1 VSPWGVPP
9 RYPLNSRVFC
19 LFLDDPLSAFPP
31 FSSTLALANLTEA
44 VSLPPIDQQPP
55 PSMEQP
61 ASPQIE
67 IAVNAQG
74 QIRLNGELVTVEEF
88 GGRLRAIAGG
98 VRSNPDKK

>member
-1 VSPWGVPP
+1 
-9 RYPLNSRVFC
+9 
-19 LFLDDPLSAFPP
+19 
-31 FSSTLALANLTEA
+31 
-44 VSLPPIDQQPP
+44 
-55 PSMEQP
+55 MEQP

-74 QIRLNGELVTVEEF
+74 QIRLSGELVTVEEF